1 MSRWFEESID
11 VRDSNRYERVRE
23 GTGKGGCGEV
33 GTIWTGV
40 GFRIIEIVSKDGYW
54 IYWTGYNGGLFQSR
68 RAATDSAIRELE
80 RCRHVKEVVI
90 T

>member
-1 MSRWFEESID
+1 MNRLFAESID
-11 VRDSNRYERVRE
+11 VRDSNRYERVKE

-40 GFRIIEIVSKDGYW
+40 GYRIIEIVSTDGHW
-54 IYWTGYNGGLFQSR
+54 IHFQSR
-68 RAATDSAIRELE
+68 RAATDSAVRELE
-80 RCRHVKEVVI
+80 RTRHIKEVVI

>member
-1 MSRWFEESID
+1 MNRLFAESID
-11 VRDSNRYERVRE
+11 VRDSNRYERVKE

-40 GFRIIEIVSKDGYW
+40 GYRIIEIVSTDGHW
-54 IYWTGYNGGLFQSR
+54 IHWTSYNGGLFQSR
-68 RAATDSAIRELE
+68 RAATDSAVRELE
-80 RCRHVKEVVI
+80 RTRHIKEVVI